1 MNRIRRICI
10 IILFGAAAAAA
21 QELNYD
27 TWTKTNE
34 TRDGILIYARL
45 VRNTEIKELKAN
57 CVMDAPPLNVWQ
69 AVMDKDTY
77 KDSSKY
83 VVIDRVVR
91 TANENIWYNYQ
102 LVAAPMFARR
112 DYNLRYESYKDP
124 ARSYYRLVW
133 RTAKEYAPPL
143 EKGVVRLSVCDGS
156 FIIEPYDGGKKSY
169 ITYWVCTDPGGMVP
183 AWAANLVNRSSLPDF
198 IRTVH
203 RQSLLFRDKLK
214 NGDAER
220 KL

>member
-1 MNRIRRICI
+1 MNGIKRLGA
-10 IILFGAAAAAA
+10 IILFGTVVAAA
-21 QELNYD
+21 QELNHD

-34 TRDGILIYARL
+34 TKDGIVIYARL

-83 VVIDRVVR
+83 VVVDKVFR
-91 TANENIWYNYQ
+91 TTDQNIWYNYQ
-102 LVAAPMFARR
+102 LVAAPMFAKR
-112 DYNLRYESYKDP
+112 DYTLRYESYKDP
-124 ARSYYRLVW
+124 ARMYYRLVW
-133 RTAKEYAPPL
+133 RTAKEYAPPQ

-156 FIIEPYDGGKKSY
+156 FIIEPYEGGKKSY

-203 RQSLLFRDKLK
+203 KQSLLFRDKQK
-214 NGDAER
+214 GGGHDNH
-220 KL
+220 

>member
-1 MNRIRRICI
+1 MNILMRAYVI
-10 IILFGAAAAAA
+10 IMFGMASAAA
-21 QELNYD
+21 QELNYE

-34 TRDGILIYARL
+34 TKDGIVIYARL
-45 VRNTEIKELKAN
+45 VPKSEIKELKAN

-83 VVIDRVVR
+83 VVVDKVFR

-102 LVAAPMFARR
+102 LVAAPLFAKR
-112 DYNLRYESYKDP
+112 DYTLRYESYKDP
-124 ARSYYRLVW
+124 GKMYYRLVW
-133 RTAKEYAPPL
+133 KASQEYAPPL
-143 EKGVVRLSVCDGS
+143 NKGVVRLGICDGS
-156 FIIEPYDGGKKSY
+156 FTIEPYEGGKKSY
-169 ITYWVCTDPGGMVP
+169 ITYWVCTDPGGQVP

-203 RQSLLFRDKLK
+203 KQSILFRDKQK
-214 NGDAER
+214 NGGM
-220 KL
+220 